1 MCQWN
6 KRTLVGTSVVEEAC
20 VCAGRTRNEVLTPA
34 AAWVPI
40 NHPAGEQALGFVPGL
55 KKQIF
60 LKNDFVVELEMAF
73 PQKIFSPR
81 NRFGQLR
88 LCQGPKVQTKRT

>member
-1 MCQWN
+1 MEQ
-6 KRTLVGTSVVEEAC
+6 TDLGGDMDGAGGSVC
-20 VCAGRTRNEVLTPA
+20 VCAGGTRNEVLTPA

-40 NHPAGEQALGFVPGL
+40 NRPAGEQALGFVPGL

-73 PQKIFSPR
+73 PQKLFSPR
-81 NRFGQLR
+81 NRFGQS
-88 LCQGPKVQTKRT
+88 